1 MVTSIK
7 RKSATS
13 PKTSRKT
20 STQSKAKIPAN
31 AISASQPSRLL
42 NAAKQLQSW
51 TGTLLGGATTAAD
64 LALSLA
70 QAATKKPE
78 QKAAIK
84 KAASVLREL
93 RQAVGLTQDELSQA
107 LDLEDRS
114 LIGLMESGKVALPF
128 EFILRLA
135 SVLGRNDPLG
145 FVMRMTRSYSPKTWA
160 ALEAMGLGK
169 LLVQAGRER
178 EFANIYRSI
187 DTARNLS
194 DKDFA
199 AALGFAKTAFETAMA
214 FQATQSSKKIS

>member
-1 MVTSIK
+1 
-7 RKSATS
+7 
-13 PKTSRKT
+13 
-20 STQSKAKIPAN
+20 
-31 AISASQPSRLL
+31 
-42 NAAKQLQSW
+42 
-51 TGTLLGGATTAAD
+51 
-64 LALSLA
+64 
-70 QAATKKPE
+70 
-78 QKAAIK
+78 
-84 KAASVLREL
+84 L

-135 SVLGRNDPLG
+135 AVLGRNDPLG
-145 FVMRMTRSYSPKTWA
+145 FVMRMTRSYSPKTWT

-187 DTARNLS
+187 DAARDLS

-199 AALGFAKTAFETAMA
+199 AALGFAKTAFETAMV
-214 FQATQSSKKIS
+214 FQAAQASKDIS